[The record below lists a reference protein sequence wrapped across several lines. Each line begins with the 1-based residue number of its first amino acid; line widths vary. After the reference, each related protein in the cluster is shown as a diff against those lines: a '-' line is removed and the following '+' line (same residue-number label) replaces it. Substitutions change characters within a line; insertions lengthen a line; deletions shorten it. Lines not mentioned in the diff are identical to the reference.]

1 MIVEVGLK
9 LNKPLEYYREMLTA
23 IGAENTFNCVTHD
36 LYWTNH
42 DLSML
47 TEAGIKSAC
56 VRYRRHGKIEGGS
69 LDIDGKMQNYQ
80 TFNPEYYDTFI
91 CRECYLPEYEK
102 LFANA
107 GWKKVFDT
115 KKKDYQY
122 KIGNMKSRIQLQEI
136 EGYGLYLY
144 YDNPDL
150 YCLPSDAQRMALI
163 DELNSYGFEFNY
175 ETPGF
180 DKLRS
185 LYSGTI
191 CQSKNQAV

>member
-9 LNKPLEYYREMLTA
+9 LNKPVEYYHEMLMA
-23 IGAENTFNCVTHD
+23 RGAENTFNCVTHD
-36 LYWTNH
+36 LYWTNQN
-42 DLSML
+42 LSML
-47 TEAGIKSAC
+47 TEAGVKEAC
-56 VRYRRHGKIEGGS
+56 VRYRRHGKIGGTG
-69 LDIDGKMQNYQ
+69 LNPDGKMQNYRI
-80 TFNPEYYDTFI
+80 FNPDFYDTFI
-91 CRECYLPEYEK
+91 CMEHCLPAYED

-122 KIGNMKSRIQLQEI
+122 KIGDMKSRIQLQEI

-150 YCLPSDAQRMALI
+150 YGLPSDAQRMALI
-163 DELNSYGFEFNY
+163 DELNSYGFGFNY

-185 LYSGTI
+185 MYSGTI
-191 CQSKNQAV
+191 CQSKNQAS